1 MSTISRS
8 PGSAPSTAIGPL
20 STCTPGSGALRM
32 SSAES
37 SLWIAPSNHSR
48 QSTRNT
54 SPGLTW
60 TWAGMSGCQRL
71 WPTICWSVNFFVE
84 SRGNTTWGTGD
95 VLPSGSA
102 LDRGEGSGAGE
113 PGVPGVGGGAHGT
126 ARARRRDAAHD
137 LRGLG
142 AALAGL
148 DRRAHARA
156 RALQRGCA
164 EHAAAGAVAP
174 RARRLVAGGHRADQV
189 EGAAGGAAVG
199 VRRHVGSCR
208 PEASRPTLLRPE

>member
-60 TWAGMSGCQRL
+60 TWAGTSGCQRL

-113 PGVPGVGGGAHGT
+113 PGVPGIGGGAHGT

-142 AALAGL
+142 AALAAL
-148 DRRAHARA
+148 DR
-156 RALQRGCA
+156 G
-164 EHAAAGAVAP
+164 AGAGVPVAQCRGAERP
-174 RARRLVAGGHRADQV
+174 PAGSSAGRAQRLLASGGHGADQV
-189 EGAAGGAAVG
+189 ERSTVDAAVG
-199 VRRHVGSCR
+199 VGGHGAPVVRRRRRVHR
-208 PEASRPTLLRPE
+208 RY